1 MGLCVCVGVCVC
13 TAAAAAAALA
23 TVTAV
28 LSAYFSTNYVQ
39 IADANSIEKDIE
51 SFKLSEKLKTEMI

>member
-13 TAAAAAAALA
+13 SAAALA
-23 TVTAV
+23 TATAA
-28 LSAYFSTNYVQ
+28 AYFSANYIQ

-51 SFKLSEKLKTEMI
+51 Y

>member
-13 TAAAAAAALA
+13 SAAALA

-39 IADANSIEKDIE
+39 IADAHSIEKGIE
-51 SFKLSEKLKTEMI
+51 SFTPLHN